1 MCQALSVERSSQYK
15 FLVNSEMGK
24 IKVLLAEDHTI
35 VREGIRSL
43 LESQQDIEV
52 VGEAENGLDA
62 VRKTQKLQPDVVI
75 MDISMPKLNGI
86 DATRLIKKRVPST
99 KVLVLTVHE
108 QEEYAVEILKAGASG
123 YLVKKTAMSE
133 LVAAIRAVNQGL
145 SFLSPSVSK
154 MMLDKY
160 IKGAKRVSI
169 KKEAITTRERQ
180 VLQLIAEGYTNKEI
194 AKILFLSIRTV
205 EKHRA
210 NIMNKLNIHD
220 VAGLTRYAIERGLIQ
235 R

>member
-1 MCQALSVERSSQYK
+1 M
-15 FLVNSEMGK
+15 NK

-43 LESQQDIEV
+43 LESQMDIEV
-52 VGEAENGLDA
+52 IGEAENGLDA
-62 VRKTQKLQPDVVI
+62 VRKTQKLRPDVVI
-75 MDISMPKLNGI
+75 MDISMPTLNGI
-86 DATRLIKKRVPST
+86 DATRLIKKRVPNT
-99 KVLVLTVHE
+99 KVLILTIHE
-108 QEEYAVEILKAGASG
+108 QEEYAVQILKAGASG

-145 SFLSPSVSK
+145 SFLSPYVSK

-160 IKGAKRVSI
+160 IRGTERVST
-169 KKEAITTRERQ
+169 KKEAITVRERQ
-180 VLQLIAEGYTNKEI
+180 ILQLIAEGHTNKEI
-194 AKILFLSIRTV
+194 AKILFLSVRTV

-210 NIMNKLNIHD
+210 NIMNKLDIHD
-220 VAGLTRYAIERGLIQ
+220 VAGLTRYAIEKGLIQ